1 MNKKSRFVIFALVLI
16 AGIFLA
22 GCGPVPAG
30 AEIKVNPDGLSAQ
43 VEFSGIVDSIAAD
56 LWVVAGQSL
65 VISPLTNLD
74 PAIIA
79 GDLVEVHAT
88 ATLDGTVNADS
99 IKLFTP
105 EHPATPGG
113 DKETEF
119 VGVVES
125 IDPESWVVS
134 GVTFVITLQTE
145 IKGPIIVGDRVK
157 IEALVGTDG
166 TRTALEIKL
175 ADEKNDSDEK
185 GSESEFSGIVESIGP
200 DSWTVGG
207 QVFAITP
214 QTEIMGTIVV
224 GDLVEIEVVV
234 GTDGISTAH
243 EIKLAE
249 ESIPSTGDHTEME
262 FEGIV
267 ESISPD
273 SWTVGGQVFAI
284 TEHTEIEGTILVS
297 DLVKIEAV
305 VATDGTIT
313 AREIKLVEDESTSSN
328 DESKVEF
335 TGVVESISLESWT
348 VDGQVIAITSQTEI
362 KGTFIAGDTVS
373 VEAVNNPDGTLT
385 ALEIKESGDH
395 GSSNHDSENDDHSN
409 HPADGRSSDDDSEH
423 GGNYGGGYSSE
434 GDD

>member
-185 GSESEFSGIVESIGP
+185 GSESEFSGIVESI
-200 DSWTVGG
+200 
-207 QVFAITP
+207 
-214 QTEIMGTIVV
+214 
-224 GDLVEIEVVV
+224 
-234 GTDGISTAH
+234 
-243 EIKLAE
+243 
-249 ESIPSTGDHTEME
+249 
-262 FEGIV
+262 
-267 ESISPD
+267 SPD

-385 ALEIKESGDH
+385 ALEIKDSGDH
-395 GSSNHDSENDDHSN
+395 GSSSHDSENDDHSS